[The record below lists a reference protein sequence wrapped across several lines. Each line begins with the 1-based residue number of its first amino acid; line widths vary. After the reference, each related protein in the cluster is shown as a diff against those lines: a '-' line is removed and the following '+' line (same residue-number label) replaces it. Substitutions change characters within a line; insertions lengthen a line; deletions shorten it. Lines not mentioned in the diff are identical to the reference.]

1 MASDTLS
8 AGVTSAAVPSDMVW
22 TRVNRMLALV
32 DIANAIP
39 KDDVYPPGPGES
51 SDSCEK
57 LSAVLHCLS
66 GELQAL
72 HAEVSHG

>member
-1 MASDTLS
+1 MATETLP
-8 AGVTSAAVPSDMVW
+8 AGFSSTTVPRDMVW
-22 TRVNRMLALV
+22 TRVNRMLTLI

-39 KDDVYPPGPGES
+39 KDDVYPPGAGEY

-57 LSAVLHCLS
+57 LSTVLHCLS
-66 GELQAL
+66 SELQAL